1 MFTIT
6 KNPMFNSL
14 EITFAEKPSEKIR
27 NVLKANKFRWH
38 SVKSVWY
45 GYADEDTIRKA
56 VEQAEDK
63 EPETEKPANGVQ
75 VGDLFY
81 CSWGY
86 DQTNVDFVQ
95 VIALCGKSSVRVRPV
110 EPAVA
115 EETDRSF
122 MSCERKY
129 INSRLLLP
137 AVKSVICEDN
147 SLHRLNKYDNRV
159 YFKSGS
165 HYFYPYKG
173 ESLYESWYA

>member
-14 EITFAEKPSEKIR
+14 EITFTEKPSEKIR

-56 VEQAEDK
+56 IEQAEDK

-75 VGDLFY
+75 VGDLFV

-86 DQTNVDFVQ
+86 EQTNVDFVQ

-110 EPAVA
+110 QPAVA
-115 EETDRSF
+115 EETDHGF
-122 MSCERKY
+122 MSCDRTY
-129 INSRLLLP
+129 VNSGELLP
-137 AVKSVICEDN
+137 VVKSVLCKDN
-147 SLHRLNKYDNRV
+147 SLHRLNKNGDRV

-165 HYFYPYKG
+165 YYFYPYNG
-173 ESLYESWYA
+173 QSLYESWYA

>member
-14 EITFAEKPSEKIR
+14 EITFTEKPSEKIR

-86 DQTNVDFVQ
+86 EQTNVDFVQ

-110 EPAVA
+110 QPAVA
-115 EETDRSF
+115 EETNRAF
-122 MSCERKY
+122 MSHDRKY
-129 INSRLLLP
+129 VNTKEPLP
-137 AVKSVICEDN
+137 AVKSVLCEDN
-147 SLHRLNKYDNRV
+147 SLHRLNKNGDSV

-165 HYFYPYKG
+165 YYFYPYKG
-173 ESLYESWYA
+173 QSLYESWYA

>member
-14 EITFAEKPSEKIR
+14 EITFTEKPPEKIR

-56 VEQAEDK
+56 IEQAEDK
-63 EPETEKPANGVQ
+63 EPEAEKPANGVQ

-86 DQTNVDFVQ
+86 EQTNVDFVQ

-110 EPAVA
+110 QPAIT
-115 EETDRSF
+115 EETNQGF
-122 MSCERKY
+122 MSCNRKY
-129 INSRLLLP
+129 VNTKELLP
-137 AVKSVICEDN
+137 VVKSVLCKDN
-147 SLHRLNKYDNRV
+147 SLHRLNKNGDRV
-159 YFKSGS
+159 CFKSDGY
-165 HYFYPYKG
+165 YFYPYKD
-173 ESLYESWYA
+173 ETLYESWYA

>member
-14 EITFAEKPSEKIR
+14 EITFTEKPSEKIR

-56 VEQAEDK
+56 IEQAEDK
-63 EPETEKPANGVQ
+63 EPETEKHANGVQ

-86 DQTNVDFVQ
+86 EQTNVDFVQ
-95 VIALCGKSSVRVRPV
+95 VVALCGKSSVRVRPV
-110 EPAVA
+110 QPAVA
-115 EETDRSF
+115 EETNQGF
-122 MSCERKY
+122 MSHDRKY
-129 INSRLLLP
+129 VNTKDLLP
-137 AVKSVICEDN
+137 AVKSVLCKDN
-147 SLHRLNKYDNRV
+147 SLHRLNKDGDRV
-159 YFKSGS
+159 FFKSEGY
-165 HYFYPYKG
+165 YFHPYKG
-173 ESLYESWYA
+173 EALYESWYA